1 LKRKELRLHMKGRKA
16 MRIVHLTLIALLAC
30 PPLAL
35 AEDVPTPEEIL
46 KGLKNSIAVES
57 KTIEPKTSAIPAA
70 QSAPVPDISNAGIN
84 FVINFDYDSAAIRP
98 DSLSTL
104 INLGKALSDPS
115 FKGQTFLVA
124 GHTDAKGSREYN
136 QQLSQRRSEAVR
148 DFLAS
153 AFNIDKSRLI
163 ALGFG
168 KDQLKNPADP
178 EGGEN
183 RRVQVARITQ

>member
-16 MRIVHLTLIALLAC
+16 MRIVHLTLLAVLAC

-46 KGLKNSIAVES
+46 KGLKNSIAVEE
-57 KTIEPKTSAIPAA
+57 KVIKPAISATPAE
-70 QSAPVPDISNAGIN
+70 QKAPLPDISKAGIN
-84 FVINFDYDSAAIRP
+84 FVIHFDYDSAAIRQ
-98 DSLSTL
+98 DSIPTL
-104 INLGKALSDPS
+104 VNLGKVLSDPS
-115 FKGQTFLVA
+115 FNGQTFLIA

-136 QQLSQRRSEAVR
+136 QRLSQQRSEAVR
-148 DFLAS
+148 EFLAS
-153 AFNIDKSRLI
+153 AFNIDRSRLI

-168 KDQLKNPADP
+168 KDQLQNPANP

-183 RRVQVARITQ
+183 RRVQIARVAN